1 LMAQVDREGGEF
13 EEEDLK
19 LGVGLNEFPDVIGEI
34 GDIDVDNNAEAA
46 GKLDLAKI
54 YLEMND
60 SQGAIKLLEEA
71 IVYGED

>member
-1 LMAQVDREGGEF
+1 MYTHCAS
-13 EEEDLK
+13 
-19 LGVGLNEFPDVIGEI
+19 GLVGEI
-34 GDIDVDNNAEAA
+34 GDIDVDSNAEAA

-71 IVYGED
+71 IVYGKDDIRREAKSLIDAINGR